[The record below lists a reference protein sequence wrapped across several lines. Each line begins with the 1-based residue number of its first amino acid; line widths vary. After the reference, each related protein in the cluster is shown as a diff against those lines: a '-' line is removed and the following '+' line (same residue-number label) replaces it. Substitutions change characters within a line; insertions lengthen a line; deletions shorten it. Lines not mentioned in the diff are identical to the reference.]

1 MKALFKNSAK
11 CFWLIFPILLAAL
24 FWTAGC
30 TTQEANPLVGW
41 KLCFSQDPKNLGPAI
56 MADYQDFIQ
65 KLPPKERD
73 YAGIMN
79 TFEDGT
85 GQHAISIFVSS
96 NHTNAAWYYAL
107 FYDKENKR
115 IKVVKYGYFRFM
127 S

>member
-1 MKALFKNSAK
+1 MKTLITNSAK
-11 CFWLIFPILLAAL
+11 CSWLIIPILVAAL

-30 TTQEANPLVGW
+30 TTQEANPLAGW

-85 GQHAISIFVSS
+85 GQHAVRILVSS

-107 FYDKENKR
+107 IYDKENKR
-115 IKVVKYGYFRFM
+115 IKVIKYGYFRIM